1 MEIRVMVT
9 IRQMKNSLQT
19 HRPGR
24 LSLLVLLAALLSSCA
39 SLGPRTIER
48 DRMDYGLSLNT
59 SIKQQLLGN
68 IVRLRYMEAPIFVDV
83 SSVINQYSLSG
94 QVSAGLGFN
103 NSFSSGDTG
112 SLGAAGRWE
121 DRPTITYSPISG
133 KKFSE
138 SLLTPIPPEALFALV
153 QSGWSA
159 DLMFRLTVSKMN
171 GVQDADPPFQAD
183 PRFRELL
190 SVWTRLRDARV
201 IGLRRSKNE
210 NDTAR
215 IILYVTDVDFDA
227 QTRADLALLRDIL
240 GLQDGVKDFTLS
252 YGLVADTPNAVAV
265 LTVSILDM
273 MVDLARQV
281 DAPQEHIDEG
291 RTFPT
296 FVDTGLGGPLFR
308 VRSSLEKPEM
318 PYVAI
323 RDRGYWFYI
332 DDRDLISKRTF
343 GVVQILLS
351 LTDAGEAAKGP
362 VVSIGGG

>member
-1 MEIRVMVT
+1 
-9 IRQMKNSLQT
+9 MKYLLRYKLQC
-19 HRPGR
+19 
-24 LSLLVLLAALLSSCA
+24 LLLLTVLLTSCT

-68 IVRLRYMEAPIFVDV
+68 IVRLRYMEAPVFVDV

-94 QVSAGLGFN
+94 NVEAGLGFN
-103 NSFSSGDTG
+103 NSFTGGDASTIG
-112 SLGAAGRWE
+112 GAGRWE

-133 KKFSE
+133 RKFSE

-153 QSGWSA
+153 QSGWSP
-159 DLMFRLTVSKMN
+159 DLMFRLTIAKMN
-171 GVQDADPPFQAD
+171 GVSDADPPLQAD
-183 PRFRELL
+183 PRFRQML
-190 SVWTRLRDARV
+190 SVWTRLRDTRV
-201 IGLRRSKNE
+201 IGLRRGNKENE
-210 NDTAR
+210 KAR
-215 IILYVTDVDFDA
+215 IVLYVNDVDLDE
-227 QTRADLALLRDIL
+227 QTRADLSFLLETL
-240 GLQDGVKDFTLS
+240 GLRQGVKEFTLS
-252 YGLVADTPNAVAV
+252 YGLIANEPDAFAV

-273 MVDLARQV
+273 MVDLARLV
-281 DAPQEHIDEG
+281 DVPQHHIDEG

-296 FVDTGLGGPLFR
+296 FVDTGMGGPLLQ
-308 VRSSLEKPEM
+308 VHSSIEKPEM

-332 DDRDLISKRTF
+332 DDRDLMSKRTF

-351 LTDAGEAAKGP
+351 LTDPGEAAKGP

>member
-1 MEIRVMVT
+1 MDIT
-9 IRQMKNSLQT
+9 GHMKNCLRQHKSG
-19 HRPGR
+19 P
-24 LSLLVLLAALLSSCA
+24 LLVLVTLAALLTSCT

-68 IVRLRYMEAPIFVDV
+68 IVRLRYMEAPVFVDV

-94 QVSAGLGFN
+94 QVEAGIGFN

-133 KKFSE
+133 RKFSE
-138 SLLTPIPPEALFALV
+138 SLLTAIPPEALFALV
-153 QSGWSA
+153 QSGWSP
-159 DLMFRLTVSKMN
+159 DLMFRLTVSQMN
-171 GVQDADPPFQAD
+171 GVADADPPLQAD
-183 PRFRELL
+183 PRFREML

-201 IGLRRSKNE
+201 IGLRRSNKADE
-210 NDTAR
+210 QAR
-215 IILYVTDVDFDA
+215 IVLYVSDVELGE
-227 QTRADLALLRDIL
+227 QTRADLAFLIETL
-240 GLQDGVKDFTLS
+240 GLRQGVKEFTLA
-252 YGLVADTPNAVAV
+252 YGVISDKPDTVAV
-265 LTVSILDM
+265 LTKSILDM

-281 DAPQEHIDEG
+281 DVPQVHIDEG
-291 RTFPT
+291 RTMPT

-308 VRSSLEKPEM
+308 VQSSLEEPEM

-323 RDRGYWFYI
+323 RDRGYWYYI
-332 DDRDLISKRTF
+332 DDRDLMSKRTF

-351 LTDAGEAAKGP
+351 LTDAGEQAKGP

>member
-1 MEIRVMVT
+1 MV
-9 IRQMKNSLQT
+9 RHMKNFFQQHKSSRKL
-19 HRPGR
+19 
-24 LSLLVLLAALLSSCA
+24 LLVVLAASLASCT

-48 DRMDYGLSLNT
+48 DRMDYGLSLNN

-94 QVSAGLGFN
+94 AVEAGIGFN

-153 QSGWSA
+153 QSGWPT
-159 DLMFRLTVSKMN
+159 DLMFRLTVAKMN
-171 GVQDADPPFQAD
+171 GVADADPPMQAD
-183 PRFRELL
+183 PRFREML

-201 IGLRRSKNE
+201 IGLRRSNK
-210 NDTAR
+210 DISKAQ
-215 IILYVTDVDFDA
+215 IVLYVSNVDLDE
-227 QTRADLALLRDIL
+227 QTRADLAFLLETL
-240 GLQDGVKDFTLS
+240 GLEQGVKEFNLS
-252 YGLVADTPNAVAV
+252 YGLVADKPDTVAV

-273 MVDLARQV
+273 MIDLARQV

-291 RTFPT
+291 RTYPT

-308 VRSSLEKPEM
+308 VQSSLEEPEM

-323 RDRGYWFYI
+323 YERGYWFYI
-332 DDRDLISKRTF
+332 DDRDLMSKRTF

-351 LTDAGEAAKGP
+351 LTDAGEQAKGP

>member
-1 MEIRVMVT
+1 
-9 IRQMKNSLQT
+9 
-19 HRPGR
+19 
-24 LSLLVLLAALLSSCA
+24 
-39 SLGPRTIER
+39 
-48 DRMDYGLSLNT
+48 
-59 SIKQQLLGN
+59 
-68 IVRLRYMEAPIFVDV
+68 
-83 SSVINQYSLSG
+83 VINQYSLSG

-103 NSFSSGDTG
+103 DSFSSGDTG
-112 SLGAAGRWE
+112 NLGAAGRWE

-153 QSGWSA
+153 QSGWPT
-159 DLMFRLTVSKMN
+159 DLMFRLTISKMN
-171 GVQDADPPFQAD
+171 GVEDADPPKQAD
-183 PRFRELL
+183 PRFREML

-201 IGLRRSKNE
+201 IGLRRSNK
-210 NDTAR
+210 DISKAR
-215 IILYVTDVDFDA
+215 IVLYVSDVDLDE
-227 QTRADLALLRDIL
+227 QTRADLTFLLETL
-240 GLQDGVKDFTLS
+240 GLQQGVKQFNLS
-252 YGLVADTPNAVAV
+252 YGLVADNPDTVAV

-273 MVDLARQV
+273 MIDLARQV

-291 RTFPT
+291 RTYPT

-308 VRSSLEKPEM
+308 VQSSLEEPEM

-332 DDRDLISKRTF
+332 DDRDLMSKRTF

-351 LTDAGEAAKGP
+351 LTDAGEQAKGP

>member
-1 MEIRVMVT
+1 MAIVG
-9 IRQMKNSLQT
+9 QMKNNSQQNK
-19 HRPGR
+19 PGR
-24 LSLLVLLAALLSSCA
+24 LLLLVVLAAILTSCA
-39 SLGPRTIER
+39 SQGPRSIVR
-48 DRMDYGLSLNT
+48 DRMDYGLSFNT

-94 QVSAGLGFN
+94 QIEAGLGFN
-103 NSFSSGDTG
+103 NSFTGRDTS

-133 KKFSE
+133 RKFSE
-138 SLLTPIPPEALFALV
+138 SLLTAIPPEALFALV
-153 QSGWSA
+153 QSGWSPE
-159 DLMFRLTVSKMN
+159 LMFRLTVAQMN
-171 GVQDADPPFQAD
+171 GVEDANPPMQAD
-183 PRFRELL
+183 PRFREML

-201 IGLRRSKNE
+201 IGLRRSSKE
-210 NDTAR
+210 NVKAR
-215 IILYVTDVDFDA
+215 IFLHVNDVDLDE
-227 QTRADLALLRDIL
+227 QSRIDLSFLLETL
-240 GLQDGVKDFTLS
+240 GLRQGVEEFTMS
-252 YGLVADTPNAVAV
+252 YGLMANEPDSFAV

-273 MVDLARQV
+273 MVDLARLV
-281 DAPQEHIDEG
+281 DVPQQHIDEG

-296 FVDTGLGGPLFR
+296 FVDTGLGGPLLQ
-308 VRSSLEKPEM
+308 VHSSRDEPEM

-332 DDRDLISKRTF
+332 DDRDLVSKRTF